1 MGEIIIKVGLPV
13 LTAIFSAGT
22 ECYKAKKNRENQREQ
37 NVIACALGSAVI
49 GVVSYYMKDKMIT
62 VKNNNNEVQIKK
74 A

>member
-22 ECYKAKKNRENQREQ
+22 ECYKAKKNRENP
-37 NVIACALGSAVI
+37 L
-49 GVVSYYMKDKMIT
+49 
-62 VKNNNNEVQIKK
+62 K